1 MLACFGVTEPTKD
14 ALPVAVGETIAGKY
28 RVERVLGRGGMGV
41 VVAAMHEKL
50 RQRVAIKML
59 LPETKAS
66 ENAVTRFMREA
77 RAAAAIRGEHVARV
91 LDVGELDGGAPY
103 IVMEYLEGRDLS
115 EVFKESAPLPIEEA
129 VGFVLQAC
137 EAIAEAHAAGIVHR
151 DLKPSNLF
159 LTRRPDGTALV
170 KVLDFGISKALL
182 TAAGEGTLTTASSFV
197 GSPIYSPPEQLLA
210 AHDVDA
216 RADIWALGTILYEG
230 LGGRPPYVGDSPMH
244 VASRIFHEAPTSLA
258 ELRLSVAGGPG
269 RGGHAVSAEEA
280 GGPVPRCEGTGGGA
294 GAACSAGVHIRRACR
309 ADRVHAESGAA
320 VADSRGGHGERDVD
334 ARCWAA
340 VDADA
345 GAEAAHRDRA
355 RRGWRGRRVRRVLR
369 AVVGAAGV
377 HGGGLAPPPIGTG
390 VGVGVGVGAGV
401 GVGGRGRGRGRP
413 GSGRSRRSG
422 RVGVGV
428 GVRVG
433 VGVSVGVSVSG
444 SDGVHTEAGGGSSE
458 EKPPER
464 RREVGL
470 SHVGA
475 DLRRAPEDDVSPTPI
490 EFNLQVVAIEVPWK
504 MISVGLLG
512 LSRVHPLVG
521 SCDTVMPSTVTLTF
535 DGSTIPASVSRFSG
549 NVHEST

>member
-1 MLACFGVTEPTKD
+1 MLACFSVTEPTKD
-14 ALPVAVGETIAGKY
+14 ALPVAVGDLIAGKY

-137 EAIAEAHAAGIVHR
+137 EAIAEAHASGIVHR

-230 LGGRPPYVGDSPMH
+230 LAGRPPYVGDSPMH
-244 VASRIFHEAPTSLA
+244 VASRIFHESPTSLG
-258 ELRLSVAGGPG
+258 ELRPVLPADLVAAVMRCLQKQPAD
-269 RGGHAVSAEEA
+269 RFPDVKALAEALAPHAPRASISAERVA
-280 GGPVPRCEGTGGGA
+280 RIVSTPNPGQPSPVHTAVTASATSMPAVGPASVKTPGQRRLIVIGL
-294 GAACSAGVHIRRACR
+294 AAAGVVVGFVMFYGRSSAPP
-309 ADRVHAESGAA
+309 ATSAAMVGTPPAASASATGSGAA
-320 VADSRGGHGERDVD
+320 SGSASATGSES
-334 ARCWAA
+334 AA
-340 VDADA
+340 ESAS
-345 GAEAAHRDRA
+345 GSAAA
-355 RRGWRGRRVRRVLR
+355 T
-369 AVVGAAGV
+369 AAASATGSATAAASAS
-377 HGGGLAPPPIGTG
+377 APRP
-390 VGVGVGVGAGV
+390 VGVPP
-401 GVGGRGRGRGRP
+401 RKNP
-413 GSGRSRRSG
+413 L
-422 RVGVGV
+422 
-428 GVRVG
+428 
-433 VGVSVGVSVSG
+433 SVGV
-444 SDGVHTEAGGGSSE
+444 
-458 EKPPER
+458 K
-464 RREVGL
+464 
-470 SHVGA
+470 
-475 DLRRAPEDDVSPTPI
+475 
-490 EFNLQVVAIEVPWK
+490 
-504 MISVGLLG
+504 
-512 LSRVHPLVG
+512 
-521 SCDTVMPSTVTLTF
+521 
-535 DGSTIPASVSRFSG
+535 
-549 NVHEST
+549 

>member
-1 MLACFGVTEPTKD
+1 MLACFGVTEPTED
-14 ALPVAVGETIAGKY
+14 AQPIAVGELIAGKY

-59 LPETKAS
+59 LPETKTS

-103 IVMEYLEGRDLS
+103 IVMEYLEGRDLA
-115 EVFKESAPLPIEEA
+115 EVFKESAPQPIEEA

-230 LGGRPPYVGDSPMH
+230 LAGRPPYVGDSPMH

-258 ELRLSVAGGPG
+258 ELRPMLPADLVAAVMKCLQKLPADRFPDVKALAEALAPHAPRASTSAERVARIVSTPNPAQPSPVHGAVTASATSMPAVGPQSVRTPGQRRLIVIGLAAAGVAVGFVMFYG
-269 RGGHAVSAEEA
+269 RSTRPPSTTAAGVAAPPAVSASGSGSASASASESASESA
-280 GGPVPRCEGTGGGA
+280 SATAAASASTPR
-294 GAACSAGVHIRRACR
+294 
-309 ADRVHAESGAA
+309 
-320 VADSRGGHGERDVD
+320 
-334 ARCWAA
+334 
-340 VDADA
+340 
-345 GAEAAHRDRA
+345 
-355 RRGWRGRRVRRVLR
+355 
-369 AVVGAAGV
+369 
-377 HGGGLAPPPIGTG
+377 PIG
-390 VGVGVGVGAGV
+390 V
-401 GVGGRGRGRGRP
+401 P
-413 GSGRSRRSG
+413 PKKNPL
-422 RVGVGV
+422 
-428 GVRVG
+428 
-433 VGVSVGVSVSG
+433 SVGV
-444 SDGVHTEAGGGSSE
+444 
-458 EKPPER
+458 K
-464 RREVGL
+464 
-470 SHVGA
+470 
-475 DLRRAPEDDVSPTPI
+475 
-490 EFNLQVVAIEVPWK
+490 
-504 MISVGLLG
+504 
-512 LSRVHPLVG
+512 
-521 SCDTVMPSTVTLTF
+521 
-535 DGSTIPASVSRFSG
+535 
-549 NVHEST
+549 